1 MRIGLYLMTEKGYEV
16 LKVILEKKFKEMIAF
31 VCVGT
36 DRHVQNDFSGEI
48 RKLCDHEKI
57 LILEREDRSEK
68 MANCDLRI
76 AVSWRWMIESEP
88 NKLIVL
94 HDSLLPRLRGFSPLV
109 TAMINQDSHVGVTA
123 IFAEEGF
130 DRGPVILQKKLQLN
144 YPIKIHQVINQ
155 IIPLYSEIIVEIFGA
170 LNTGGK
176 LNAVK
181 QDESLATYSLW
192 RDESDYQI
200 NWELTAEQILAK
212 INASSQPYAGASS
225 IINNQLIRILDATVV
240 DDVIIENRDCGKVL
254 FTHMDKPIVVCGK
267 GLLRIDKAV
276 FENGESVLPLKN
288 FRTRFK

>member
-1 MRIGLYLMTEKGYEV
+1 MTEKGYEV

-109 TAMINQDSHVGVTA
+109 TAMINQDSDVGVTA

-155 IIPLYSEIIVEIFGA
+155 IIPLYTEIIVEIFGI